1 MGDPSEW
8 RTRAATPADAAAI
21 AAIYNEGI
29 ADRVATFET
38 EPRSA
43 GQIAEWFT
51 EWALVVIAEC
61 AETGPVAV
69 AASFPYSARPCYAGI
84 GEFSVY
90 VARDYRGRG
99 AGRAVLGAL
108 IEAGAAAG
116 LHKLTS
122 RVFPEN
128 LASRALMRGLGFVE
142 IGIHRRHGKL
152 DGRWRDCVIVER
164 LLDVRTG
171 EHR

>member
-1 MGDPSEW
+1 MEW
-8 RTRAATPADAAAI
+8 RTRLATPADAMAI
-21 AAIYNEGI
+21 SAIYNEGI
-29 ADRVATFET
+29 ANRIATFET

-43 GQIAEWFT
+43 TDIVAWFT
-51 EWALVVIAEC
+51 GEHPVVVAETE
-61 AETGPVAV
+61 ETGPVAV
-69 AASFPYSARPCYAGI
+69 AASFPYSSRPCYRGI

-90 VARDYRGRG
+90 VTRNYRGRG

-108 IEAGAAAG
+108 IETVKAAG

-128 LASRALMRGLGFVE
+128 TASRALLKGLGFEE
-142 IGIHRRHGKL
+142 IGPHRRHGQL

-164 LLDVRTG
+164 LLDAGVG
-171 EHR
+171 EGR